1 MVKLLDLILLLFIK
15 MKNNMDYLK
24 ERFPLNY
31 FLFWSK
37 SWFTVTSGV
46 RLEEQLRPIF
56 FLDGYGFAKT
66 IDEQLKVLL
75 SVLDDYNNWL
85 IKNGTDHL
93 TFTELLCSVIK
104 IKRDYKKKG
113 DGLSVQEATVLA
125 IGYFFRYT
133 DCSHFCITFPTFCRK
148 LRRMGVVGRSCKNGR
163 TYKQQNDAIM
173 KIFNIKPSEMEDVE
187 FYSKKWYDW
196 KKHL

>member
-1 MVKLLDLILLLFIK
+1 
-15 MKNNMDYLK
+15 MDYSK

-56 FLDGYGFAKT
+56 FLDGYGFVKT

-85 IKNGTDHL
+85 IKNETDHL
-93 TFTELLCSVIK
+93 TFTELCNDAIK

-113 DGLSVQEATVLA
+113 DMLSMQEAIVLA

-133 DCSHFCITFPTFCRK
+133 DCSNICTAVPTFCKELRK
-148 LRRMGVVGRSCKNGR
+148 MGVVRRTYKNGM
-163 TYKQQNDAIM
+163 TYKQQNKEIM
-173 KIFNIKPSEMEDVE
+173 KIFNIKPSEMEDVG

-196 KKHL
+196 KKYL